1 MLARK
6 ALGFTRGYTLVEI
19 VIVVMV
25 IGILVAVVIPLWPGK
40 SFELSAQ
47 ASKLATDIRYTQH
60 LAATR
65 GVRYK
70 LTRLNST
77 SYQIATVA
85 SPSTVIET
93 VTLSPG
99 ISLNTFPPNNNIVFG
114 TDGTSY
120 YLEVRALLTIWIAGR
135 PLSTPVVLTLTD
147 GKNTKSITVMP
158 ETGIVT
164 ES

>member
-6 ALGFTRGYTLVEI
+6 ARLAARGYTLVELVIVFI
-19 VIVVMV
+19 VIAIV
-25 IGILVAVVIPLWPGK
+25 VAVVIPLWPGK
-40 SFELSAQ
+40 SIELSAQ
-47 ASKLATDIRYTQH
+47 ATKLAADLRYTQH
-60 LAATR
+60 LANTR

-70 LTRLNST
+70 LTRINST

-99 ISLNTFPPNNNIVFG
+99 ISLNTFTPNNNVVFG

-120 YLEVRALLTIWIAGR
+120 YLEVRAILSIWVQGR
-135 PLSTPVVLTLTD
+135 PLSSPVVLTLTD
-147 GKNTKSITVMP
+147 GTNTKTITVMP
-158 ETGIVT
+158 ETGMVL